1 MNISIIGTG
10 LVGSTLAKCWA
21 QGGHTI
27 TFGSRTPESDR
38 VQALVQEV
46 GNNARALTNK
56 DAFAA
61 SPLVVLAV
69 PWKAV
74 EDIIADAGNLARK
87 ILVDSINIY
96 PQTGEKSCADQ
107 IAAWAKGA
115 SVIKAFN
122 ITGTGNMA
130 HPDYNGQRLTMF
142 ICGNDSDAKLKVAC
156 LVEEIGFDVVDAGGL
171 DSALMLESLARL
183 WIHLAYAS
191 GMGTDI
197 GFKLLKR

>member
-10 LVGSTLAKCWA
+10 NVGSTLGNCWA

-27 TFGSRTPESDR
+27 TFGSRDPNSDR
-38 VQALVQEV
+38 VQALVQEI
-46 GNNARALTNK
+46 GKGTRAVSNSEALDT
-56 DAFAA
+56 
-61 SPLVVLAV
+61 SPLIVLAV

-74 EDIIADAGNLARK
+74 KDILADAGSLAGK
-87 ILVDSINIY
+87 ILMDPINIY
-96 PQTGEKSCADQ
+96 PQGGEISCAEQ
-107 IAAWAKGA
+107 IAGWSKGA

-122 ITGTGNMA
+122 MTGTGNMA
-130 HPDYNGQRLTMF
+130 YPNYGDQKLSMF
-142 ICGNDSDAKLKVAC
+142 ICGNDSDAKLKVTR
-156 LVEEIGFDVVDAGGL
+156 LVEEIGFEVVDAGGL

-183 WIHLAYAS
+183 WIHLAYAN